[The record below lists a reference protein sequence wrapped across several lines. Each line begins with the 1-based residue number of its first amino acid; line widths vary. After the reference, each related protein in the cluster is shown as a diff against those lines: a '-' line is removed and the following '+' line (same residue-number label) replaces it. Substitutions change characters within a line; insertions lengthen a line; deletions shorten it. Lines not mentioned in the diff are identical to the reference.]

1 MTADQNIL
9 GLIDTSS
16 KGRGAPL
23 IGVELLHQVAMR
35 PRNVFGARSLLKP
48 KDFVG
53 FILGHRSRPDP
64 AGAPVAISVNCV
76 TPAGK
81 PAIEIRFK

>member
-1 MTADQNIL
+1 MSADQNIL
-9 GLIDTSS
+9 GLIHASS

-23 IGVELLHQVAMR
+23 VGVEFLHQVAMR
-35 PRNVFGARSLLKP
+35 PRNIFGARSLLKP

-53 FILGHRSRPDP
+53 FILGHRTRSESP
-64 AGAPVAISVNCV
+64 ATPVAISVSCV

-81 PAIEIRFK
+81 PAIEIRFE

>member
-9 GLIDTSS
+9 GLIDASG
-16 KGRGAPL
+16 KGRRAPL
-23 IGVELLHQVAMR
+23 IGVELLHQIAMR
-35 PRNVFGARSLLKP
+35 PRNVFGGRSLLKP

-53 FILGHRSRPDP
+53 FILGHRARPE
-64 AGAPVAISVNCV
+64 AVGAPVAISLSCV

-81 PAIEIRFK
+81 PAIEIRFQ